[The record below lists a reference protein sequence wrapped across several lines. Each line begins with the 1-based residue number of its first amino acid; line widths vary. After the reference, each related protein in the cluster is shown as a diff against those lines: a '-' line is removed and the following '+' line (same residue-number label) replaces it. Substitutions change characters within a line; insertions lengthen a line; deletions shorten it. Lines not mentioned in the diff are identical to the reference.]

1 MPIAAIICATVPS
14 SDSLGLAR
22 AQLYFAGQS
31 VMEYQARQAREAG
44 IDHVIALVDAVTPA
58 LSRTVDRLMADGLK
72 VQLVRDMPTL
82 MRDIPRDTH
91 LLLFS
96 DGAIVAQDYVTA
108 LVQVP
113 GNGVLVAE
121 DGGTTPHLERIDG
134 MHRWCGLARITPE
147 TVFETLDLI
156 GDWDLALTLM
166 RAAVQ
171 GGAKRIT
178 VPQSDILEG
187 RAAIIDRQA
196 TADLVAQALLTHSTS
211 DSGTEVG
218 AEHYLLSPL
227 ARLLSGRL
235 VRMQVPGVQI
245 RLVAIGLALLGI
257 AALYPRW
264 PLVTVILLLAA
275 RVIDLAADQLGVMA
289 RRPGGDGYMGM
300 APVAFILLGIIC
312 VGRYYG
318 AGSSAVYLA
327 ALAGIIW
334 LFARK
339 HRDAGLPKW
348 AYLSPGTAVFLIATG
363 MMVGQADGMISG
375 VTMGGIVSVGALLLR
390 GERQRA

>member
-91 LLLFS
+91 LLLMS
-96 DGAIVAQDYVTA
+96 DGAIVAQEHVSA
-108 LVQVP
+108 LVQVT

-121 DGGTTPHLERIDG
+121 DSGATGHLERIDG
-134 MHRWCGLARITPE
+134 MHRWCGLARIAPE

-156 GDWDLALTLM
+156 GDWDLALTLL

-171 GGAKRIT
+171 AGAKRIT

-187 RAAIIDRQA
+187 RAAIVDRQA
-196 TADLVAQALLTHSTS
+196 SADLVAQALLTRSAHNG
-211 DSGTEVG
+211 GTEVG
-218 AEHYLLSPL
+218 AEHYLLFPL
-227 ARLLSGRL
+227 ARMLSGRL
-235 VRMQVPGVQI
+235 VRMQVPGGQL
-245 RLVAIGLALLGI
+245 RLAAIGVALLGM
-257 AALYPRW
+257 AALYPRL
-264 PLVTVILLLAA
+264 PLLAMILLLFA
-275 RVIDLAADQLGVMA
+275 RVIDLAADQLGIMA
-289 RRPGGDGYMGM
+289 RRPGGDGYLALAPMG
-300 APVAFILLGIIC
+300 FILLGILC
-312 VGRYYG
+312 LGQYYS
-318 AGSSAVYLA
+318 ALSSAVYLA
-327 ALAGIIW
+327 ALTGIIW
-334 LFARK
+334 LHARNG
-339 HRDAGLPKW
+339 REMAVSRWG
-348 AYLSPGTAVFLIATG
+348 YLSPGTALFLITLG
-363 MMVGQADGMISG
+363 MVLGQAGAMIL
-375 VTMGGIVSVGALLLR
+375 VATMLAIVSVGALLLR
-390 GERQRA
+390 RERVRG